1 MLVWARSLI
10 RDGVVLESLSNL
22 FAGPH
27 VWLPNLL
34 AFVLPACLIIIV
46 FILDKRG
53 RRRANSDEDRPAPA
67 PHATKLIQPTLADHI
82 PLQRRKSPAR
92 TIGIASAIWA
102 GSIFLSRIMG
112 LVREQIIGRTL
123 GASRE
128 ADLYFA
134 SFTLPDFL
142 NYLLAAGAL
151 SIVFIP
157 IFLEHLE
164 RGDEEGGWLAFSV
177 IANFILVVGSIAIA
191 LLMVFARPLMGLVAP
206 GFTNPGEVD
215 TLVRL
220 IRIILPA
227 QFFLVVGGLL
237 SAALQAKDL
246 HLLPAMAPLVYSA
259 GIIIGGLLGAHYG
272 GMGADGF
279 AWGVL
284 AGSAIG
290 PFALPLYGCLRAR
303 MRWYPLL
310 SFRNAD
316 LRHYLWLSFPIMMG
330 FSIVVVDE
338 WIVKNQASY
347 LSDGV
352 LSYLQYGRT
361 LMKVP
366 IGVFG
371 MAAGVA
377 AYPTISRMV
386 TAGDVVEAY
395 SVLCHAV
402 RLMLVATFAAQ
413 ICMTLA
419 GFEAAYL
426 VWGLF
431 ASQFS
436 VADAQAT
443 GTILAFLCLG
453 LGGWAAQTLISRGF
467 YALGSTWLP
476 TIAGTLVAFLAVP
489 LYVVLRHQWGAIGL
503 AIASSV
509 AILVYV
515 LLLGWLQRRRF
526 EREAAAKGGTLRGV
540 PGMLKA
546 AARLAL
552 AAGIAIG
559 VGLGVRIFLFHFLP
573 GMHLGVTVMR
583 ASILCAI
590 GVSIYVVLARLFG
603 ISELTELTLLVMRR
617 LRLQAPK

>member
-1 MLVWARSLI
+1 MSATRPPSSHAKAIHSLLTN
-10 RDGVVLESLSNL
+10 G
-22 FAGPH
+22 
-27 VWLPNLL
+27 
-34 AFVLPACLIIIV
+34 
-46 FILDKRG
+46 
-53 RRRANSDEDRPAPA
+53 
-67 PHATKLIQPTLADHI
+67 
-82 PLQRRKSPAR
+82 QRRNSQAR

-157 IFLEHLE
+157 IFLQHLE
-164 RGDEEGGWLAFSV
+164 RGDEAGGWDALSV
-177 IANFILVVGSIAIA
+177 IANFILVIGLVAIA
-191 LLMVFARPLMGLVAP
+191 LLMAFARPLTSLVAP
-206 GFTNPGEVD
+206 GFSRPDEID
-215 TLVRL
+215 ALVRL
-220 IRIILPA
+220 MRIILPA
-227 QFFLVVGGLL
+227 QIFLIVGGLL
-237 SAALQAKDL
+237 SAALQAKDR
-246 HLLPAMAPLVYSA
+246 HFLPAMAPLVYSA
-259 GIIIGGLLGAHYG
+259 GIIAGGLAGARHP

-284 AGSAIG
+284 AGSALG

-303 MRWYPLL
+303 MRWRPIL
-310 SFRNAD
+310 SLHDAD
-316 LRHYLWLSFPIMMG
+316 LRRYLWLSLPIMIG

-347 LSDGV
+347 LPAGA

-386 TAGDVVEAY
+386 AAGDVVEAY
-395 SVLCHAV
+395 AVLCRSV
-402 RLMLVATFAAQ
+402 RLMLALTFAAQ
-413 ICMTLA
+413 VCLTLA
-419 GFEAAYL
+419 GFEASYL

-431 ASQFS
+431 ASRFS
-436 VADAQAT
+436 IADAEAT

-453 LGGWAAQTLISRGF
+453 LSGWAAQTLISRGF
-467 YALGSTWLP
+467 YALGRTWLP
-476 TIAGTLVAFLAVP
+476 TAVGTLVAIMTAP
-489 LYVVLRHQWGAIGL
+489 LYVALRHQGGAIGL
-503 AIASSV
+503 AIASSI
-509 AILVYV
+509 AILLYIFI
-515 LLLGWLQRRRF
+515 LGWMQHRRF
-526 EREAAAKGGTLRGV
+526 EKEAAAIGATLDAA
-540 PGMLKA
+540 PSMMEA
-546 AARLAL
+546 AARLAV

-559 VGLGVRIFLFHFLP
+559 IGLRLRLYLLHALP
-573 GMHLGVTVMR
+573 GMGPGEILLR
-583 ASILCAI
+583 AGILCAAGLSI
-590 GVSIYVVLARLFG
+590 YLAVAGLFGVSELGILKRLLAR
-603 ISELTELTLLVMRR
+603 R
-617 LRLQAPK
+617 LGFQPPD